1 MPIKNEDSIRDEHTR
16 DVRAAIE
23 HRATWFYC
31 LLDEA
36 GKKGLDW
43 EDFARKAIF
52 RVGCLW

>member
-36 GKKGLDW
+36 GKKGLD
-43 EDFARKAIF
+43 
-52 RVGCLW
+52 